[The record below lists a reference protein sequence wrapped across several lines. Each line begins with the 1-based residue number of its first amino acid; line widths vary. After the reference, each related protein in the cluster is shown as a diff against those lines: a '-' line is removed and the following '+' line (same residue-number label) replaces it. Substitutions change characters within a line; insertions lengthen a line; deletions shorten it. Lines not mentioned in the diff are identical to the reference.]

1 MLRAATMMWESHLR
15 QGTCEIH
22 LNRIERESEFM
33 IFYLNSLHNNSLP
46 RLRRR
51 MHLNIFRLLSIP
63 EHTLLL
69 IAKHEIKEEMIYNST
84 LRLLCIIYT
93 QNMSYHTLNKSLNID
108 NEREH

>member
-69 IAKHEIKEEMIYNST
+69 IAKNETN
-84 LRLLCIIYT
+84 